1 MATTSSRT
9 EWTYRRV
16 RGNAVEN
23 AKGSS
28 EGSRDRSEAATRF
41 ARECGAEGGSRG
53 TDSDFRET
61 ISQCST
67 RVY

>member
-1 MATTSSRT
+1 MATASSRT
-9 EWTYRRV
+9 EWTYRRI

-28 EGSRDRSEAATRF
+28 EGPRDRSETATRS
-41 ARECGAEGGSRG
+41 ARECGAEGGSRRA
-53 TDSDFRET
+53 DSNFRET